1 LITNP
6 PTVAE
11 AAKLEPLE
19 EENPDV
25 AARIGDQGVPVI
37 VAPPAEGMGKEDDGV
52 IVTLSTENP
61 PALSPASEIHSQASG
76 ASTFWKTLFEEDASI
91 RTKRT
96 TEDSP
101 KGEIKQQGRESYI
114 TRARLYSADR

>member
-6 PTVAE
+6 PAVAE
-11 AAKLEPLE
+11 APKIEQKE
-19 EENPDV
+19 DENASVVV
-25 AARIGDQGVPVI
+25 ADQGVPVI
-37 VAPPAEGMGKEDDGV
+37 VAPPTEEDDGV
-52 IVTLSTENP
+52 IVTSSTENP

-101 KGEIKQQGRESYI
+101 KGEIKQQGRKPYI
-114 TRARLYSADR
+114 TRVR

>member
-1 LITNP
+1 MITNL
-6 PTVAE
+6 TAVAE
-11 AAKLEPLE
+11 APKIEPQE
-19 EENPDV
+19 DENASVMV
-25 AARIGDQGVPVI
+25 ADQGVPAI
-37 VAPPAEGMGKEDDGV
+37 VAPPTEGKGKEDDGV
-52 IVTLSTENP
+52 IVTSSTENP

-114 TRARLYSADR
+114 SRVR